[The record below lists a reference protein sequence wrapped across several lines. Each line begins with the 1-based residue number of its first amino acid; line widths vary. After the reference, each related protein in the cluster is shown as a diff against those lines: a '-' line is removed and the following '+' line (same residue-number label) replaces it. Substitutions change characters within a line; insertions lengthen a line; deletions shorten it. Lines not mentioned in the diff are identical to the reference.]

1 MPDTTPTK
9 EEEEEAALQ
18 LQAQAAQAALAAQVK
33 ETLHCPWHDPMDAEK
48 PCPFITRSEVVLAMH
63 ERAKHTRIKTI
74 KMRSTRRMPRS
85 PKDGDQVPSVHQ
97 ERDPQRVQVQDDRI
111 RPVQ

>member
-74 KMRSTRRMPRS
+74 KDEESKTDAKKSKGWRPSSLGSPRARPPASTGAR
-85 PKDGDQVPSVHQ
+85 
-97 ERDPQRVQVQDDRI
+97 
-111 RPVQ
+111 